1 MLKRLKTV
9 SMMLFLLGTSTG
21 AAFAVSAPGADDVK
35 VMQQSETATG
45 TVIDALGETV
55 IGASVVVK
63 GTTNGTIT
71 DFDGNFSLSNVKK
84 GDIIQISFVGYR
96 TLEVAWNGTPL
107 KVTLEDDTQQL
118 AEVVVT
124 ALGMKRE
131 TKALGY
137 AVTEM
142 KGDELKSANTISPI
156 AALQGKVAGVDI
168 SASDGGIFGATKIQ
182 IRGNSTLG
190 SNNQPIY
197 VVDGVILDN
206 NTSGNTDLNWTANP
220 GDYGNELKN
229 LNPDDFESV
238 SVLKGAAATA
248 LYGSRALNGAVVIT
262 TKSGKGGKKGVGVSF
277 SQTVGFDVIVG
288 HPGIQYE
295 YGSGL
300 FPGQRTHL
308 SNRWAGDG
316 TPLNPNSFNE
326 SVLKTTKIGD
336 ETVVDLK
343 NASFGTYGWGPRFD
357 GSPAENYDGT
367 MTTYSPYKNGVDE
380 YYRTGFNT
388 NTNVSISGANDKA
401 SFYSSL
407 SYKHADGQTP
417 NNSFD
422 RYSMLLKGSYNIT
435 DRLDVN
441 ASVST
446 SYSVPQNAQQEVGL
460 YFVYSGIANHVNPG
474 YWADKYKGAH
484 GGLASNDYGDAYGYV
499 PSTVKSLWWALN
511 ENSYV
516 QKEWVFRPTFEVNY
530 RIFDWLR
537 AKVDGNV
544 NYYTRSAESKSLG
557 SGYAMEGGEYAIE
570 SASKTQ
576 LTLGGTISADKRLG
590 DFNVGGFARFEYYN
604 KTEQYNSAKTKGGLV
619 VPGQFFIKNSKES
632 PVYDDQVKGRIEGT
646 KRMFS
651 AIAALNLSWKDQI
664 YMDITGRNDWSST
677 LVYTDTHGNYSYFY
691 PSVSGSWIITE
702 TFRDSKPEWITF
714 AKLRASWA
722 QVGND
727 MAPYKLTSGYS
738 LGTIQTSNG
747 NIYTNDLSS
756 SEIVD
761 LNLKPE
767 RKNSWEVGL
776 DFRVLNNR
784 IGLDVTYY
792 KENTKDQIM
801 GIEVPGVSGI
811 SKKLVNAGNIQN
823 SGVEIALNT
832 TPFKNKDW
840 EWNLDFTYTKNKSKI
855 VELHPDVA
863 DYIALQGQVNAYDY
877 RIGSVAQVG
886 GEYGMVMT
894 DIMPAK
900 NEKGE
905 TILVWDDYWRDG
917 YAQRSGK
924 LEVIG
929 DVNPDFLG
937 SVSSTLTYKDWSLRV
952 ALDGRFGGLIASYA
966 NRYGTYRGYTE
977 SSLKYRDEAHG
988 GITWTSKWMNT
999 DGTPSESYG
1008 ITYHDGVIPE
1018 GVFANGTTIDC
1029 ADGVTRD
1036 MSGVSFADAVEKGW
1050 LEPVH
1055 AGAHTM
1061 NKNDWS
1067 IGVINDD
1074 WVEELNYIAL
1084 REITLGY
1091 NLPSKLASKVGA
1103 QNVNISATARNLCYL
1118 YNSLTNNLNPESVRG
1133 NASGEFRIRSFNP
1146 YSANFM
1152 FTLNVNF

>member
-9 SMMLFLLGTSTG
+9 SMMLFLMGASTG
-21 AAFAVSAPGADDVK
+21 AAFATSPAGVDDVK
-35 VMQQSETATG
+35 ITQQSGKATG
-45 TVIDALGETV
+45 TVVDAMGPV

-71 DFDGNFSLSNVKK
+71 DFDGNFSIPNVKK
-84 GDIIQISFVGYR
+84 GDILEISFVGYK
-96 TLEVAWNGTPL
+96 TLEIAWNGSPL
-107 KVTLEDDTQQL
+107 NVTMEEDSQQL

-142 KGDELKSANTISPI
+142 KGDELKAANSISPV

-168 SASDGGIFGATKIQ
+168 AASDGGIFGATKIQ

-206 NTSGNTDLNWTANP
+206 STSGNTDLNWTANP

-288 HPGIQYE
+288 NPEIQYE
-295 YGSGL
+295 YGYGI
-300 FPGQRTHL
+300 FPGNRTNVA
-308 SNRWAGDG
+308 NRWADDG
-316 TPLNPNSFNE
+316 TPNNPNSLGYSTLYSKDGKATLRGAGFT
-326 SVLKTTKIGD
+326 S
-336 ETVVDLK
+336 
-343 NASFGTYGWGPRFD
+343 YGWGPKFD
-357 GSPAENYDGT
+357 GSALENYDGT
-367 MTTYSPYKNGVDE
+367 MTTFSPYENGMNE
-380 YYRTGFNT
+380 YYQTGFNT
-388 NTNVSISGANDKA
+388 NTNVSISGASDKA

-417 NNSFD
+417 NNVFD
-422 RYSMLLKGSYNIT
+422 RYSMLLKGSYKIT

-446 SYSVPQNAQQEVGL
+446 AFSKPQNAQQEVGL
-460 YFVYSGIANHVNPG
+460 YFVYSGIPNHVNPG

-484 GGLASNDYGDAYGYV
+484 GGQASTSYGDEYGYV
-499 PSTVKSLWWALN
+499 PGNVKGLWWNLN
-511 ENSYV
+511 ENSNI

-530 RIFDWLR
+530 RILDWLR
-537 AKVDGNV
+537 AKVDGNI
-544 NYYTRSAESKSLG
+544 NYYTREMESKSMG
-557 SGYAMEGGEYAIE
+557 GGYAMEGGGYALE
-570 SASKTQ
+570 SYSKTQ
-576 LTLGGTISADKRLG
+576 LTLGGTVSADKRLG
-590 DFNVGGFARFEYYN
+590 DFNIGGFARFEYYN
-604 KTEQYNSAKTKGGLV
+604 KTEQYMRLATNGGLI
-619 VPGQFFIKNSKES
+619 VPGQFFINNSKNTPS
-632 PVYDDQVKGRIEGT
+632 YTGKIQGT
-646 KRMFS
+646 KRMLS
-651 AIAALNLSWKDQI
+651 AIAALNLSWKDQL
-664 YMDITGRNDWSST
+664 YMDITGRNDWSSA
-677 LVYTDTHGNYSYFY
+677 LVYSDAHGNYSYFY
-691 PSVSGSWIITE
+691 PSVSGSWLITE
-702 TFRDSKPEWITF
+702 TFKEKLPEWISF

-727 MAPYKLTSGYS
+727 MPSYELNQGYS
-738 LGTIQTSNG
+738 VGTIKTSSG
-747 NIYTNDLSS
+747 NIYTNNLSS
-756 SEIVD
+756 NTVYD
-761 LNLKPE
+761 MNLKPE

-776 DFRVLNNR
+776 DFRVLKNR

-801 GIEVPGVSGI
+801 SISVPGVSGI
-811 SKKLVNAGNIQN
+811 NYKKVNAGNIQN
-823 SGVEIALNT
+823 SGIEIALNT
-832 TPFKNKDW
+832 TPIQTKDW

-855 VELHPDVA
+855 VSLHEDVA
-863 DYIALQGQVNAYDY
+863 DFIALQGQVNAYDY

-886 GEYGMVMT
+886 GAYGELMT

-905 TILVWDDYWRDG
+905 NILLWDDYWRDG
-917 YAQRSGK
+917 YNKRSGK

-937 SVSSTLTYKDWSLRV
+937 SIASTLTYKDWSLRV
-952 ALDGRFGGLIASYA
+952 ALDGRFGGMIASYA
-966 NRYGTYRGYTE
+966 NRYGSMTGYTKNT
-977 SSLKYRDEAHG
+977 LAGRDAEHG

-1018 GVFANGTTIDC
+1018 GVFADGTTIDC
-1029 ADGVTRD
+1029 ADGITRD
-1036 MSGVSFADAVEKGW
+1036 MSGVSFADAVSKGW

-1055 AGAHTM
+1055 AGAHTY
-1061 NKNDWS
+1061 NVNSWGG
-1067 IGVINDD
+1067 GVIGDN

-1084 REITLGY
+1084 REITLSY
-1091 NLPSKLASKVGA
+1091 RLPNAWAEKVGA
-1103 QNVNISATARNLCYL
+1103 QNINISATGRNLGYL

-1146 YSANFM
+1146 YTANFM

>member
-9 SMMLFLLGTSTG
+9 SMMLFLMGTSTG
-21 AAFAVSAPGADDVK
+21 AAFAISAPGADDVK
-35 VMQQSETATG
+35 ITQQSETATG
-45 TVIDALGETV
+45 TVVDAMGPV

-71 DFDGNFSLSNVKK
+71 DFDGNFSLSGVKK
-84 GDIIQISFVGYR
+84 GEVLQISYIGY
-96 TLEVAWNGTPL
+96 TTKEVAWEGKALNITME
-107 KVTLEDDTQQL
+107 EDAQQL

-142 KGDELKSANTISPI
+142 KGDELKAANTISPV

-206 NTSGNTDLNWTANP
+206 NTSGSTDLNWTANP

-288 HPGIQYE
+288 NPEIQYE
-295 YGSGL
+295 YGYGL
-300 FPGQRTHL
+300 MPGNRGTYG
-308 SNRWAGDG
+308 NRWQDDG
-316 TPLNPNSFNE
+316 TPLNPNSLGN
-326 SVLKTTKIGD
+326 STIKVNDAGVATYKG
-336 ETVVDLK
+336 
-343 NASFGTYGWGPRFD
+343 ASYTSYAWGPKFD
-357 GSPAENYDGT
+357 GSPVENFDGT
-367 MTTYSPYKNGVDE
+367 MTTYSPYENGMNE

-388 NTNVSISGANDKA
+388 NTNVAISGSSDKA

-417 NNSFD
+417 NNTFD

-446 SYSVPQNAQQEVGL
+446 SYSKPQNAQQEVGL
-460 YFVYSGIANHVNPG
+460 YFVYSGIPTFLNPG
-474 YWADKYKGAH
+474 YWSDKYKGTH
-484 GGLASNDYGDAYGYV
+484 GGIASTNYGDEYGYV

-511 ENSYV
+511 ENSTV

-537 AKVDGNV
+537 AKVDGNI
-544 NYYTRSAESKSLG
+544 NYYTRQVETKNLG
-557 SGYAMEGGEYAIE
+557 NGYAMEGGEYALQ

-576 LTLGGTISADKRLG
+576 LTLGGTVSADKRFG
-590 DFNVGGFARFEYYN
+590 DFNIGGFARFEYYN
-604 KTEQYNSAKTKGGLV
+604 KTEQYQRIATRGGLI
-619 VPGQFFIKNSKES
+619 VPGQFFIQNSKEPAQYTGD
-632 PVYDDQVKGRIEGT
+632 PVTAEGYVNGT
-646 KRMFS
+646 KRMLS
-651 AIAALNLSWKDQI
+651 AIGALNLSWKDQL
-664 YMDITGRNDWSST
+664 YLDITGRNDWSSC
-677 LVYTDTHGNYSYFY
+677 LVYTDGHGNYSYFY
-691 PSVSGSWIITE
+691 PSVSGSWLITE
-702 TFRDSKPEWITF
+702 TFKDKLPEWISF

-727 MAPYKLTSGYS
+727 MAPYALNQGYS
-738 LGTIQTSNG
+738 VGAIQTANG
-747 NIYTNDLSS
+747 NIYTNNLSS
-756 SEIVD
+756 NSIYD

-767 RKNSWEVGL
+767 RKNSWEVGM

-801 GIEVPGVSGI
+801 NISVPGVSGI
-811 SKKLVNAGNIQN
+811 TGKTVNAGNIQN
-823 SGVEIALNT
+823 AGIEIALNT
-832 TPFKNKDW
+832 TPVKTKDW

-855 VELHPDVA
+855 VSLHEDVA
-863 DYIALQGQVNAYDY
+863 DYIELQGQVNAYDY
-877 RIGSVAQVG
+877 RVGSVAQVG
-886 GEYGMVMT
+886 GEYGQLMT
-894 DIMPAK
+894 DCMPAR
-900 NEKGE
+900 NENGD
-905 TILVWDDYWRDG
+905 ILLDWDDYWRSG
-917 YAQRSGK
+917 YAKRSGK

-929 DVNPDFLG
+929 DVNPDFLA
-937 SVSSTLTYKDWSLRV
+937 SVASTLTYKDWSLRV
-952 ALDGRFGGLIASYA
+952 ALDGRFGGMIASYA
-966 NRYGTYRGYTE
+966 NRYGTMTGATK

-988 GITWTSKWMNT
+988 GITWTSKWLNT

-1036 MSGVSFADAVEKGW
+1036 MSGVSFADAVAKGW

-1055 AGAHTM
+1055 AGAHTY
-1061 NKNDWS
+1061 NQNDWS
-1067 IGVINDD
+1067 IGVVHDG
-1074 WVEELNYIAL
+1074 WVEELNYVAL

-1091 NLPSKLASKVGA
+1091 QLPKTWASKVGA
-1103 QNVNISATARNLCYL
+1103 QNINISATARNLCYL
-1118 YNSLTNNLNPESVRG
+1118 YNSLENNLNPESVRG

>member
-9 SMMLFLLGTSTG
+9 SMMLFLMGTSTG
-21 AAFAVSAPGADDVK
+21 AAFAISAPGADDVRII
-35 VMQQSETATG
+35 QQSETATG
-45 TVIDALGETV
+45 TVVDAMGPV
-55 IGASVVVK
+55 IGASVGVK

-71 DFDGNFSLSNVKK
+71 DFDGNFSIPGVKK
-84 GDIIQISFVGYR
+84 GDILQISYIGY
-96 TLEVAWNGTPL
+96 TTKEIAWNGSPL
-107 KVTLEDDTQQL
+107 NITMEEDAQQL

-142 KGDELKSANTISPI
+142 KGDELKAANTISPV

-206 NTSGNTDLNWTANP
+206 STSGNTDLNWTANP

-277 SQTVGFDVIVG
+277 SQTLGFDVIVDN
-288 HPGIQYE
+288 PEIQYE
-295 YGSGL
+295 YGYGLWSGE
-300 FPGQRTHL
+300 L
-308 SNRWAGDG
+308 STYGNRWQDHGTPTNPNSLGQSTIRTVDGKATYKGASYTSYAWGPKYDG
-316 TPLNPNSFNE
+316 TP
-326 SVLKTTKIGD
+326 V
-336 ETVVDLK
+336 
-343 NASFGTYGWGPRFD
+343 
-357 GSPAENYDGT
+357 ENYDGT
-367 MTTYSPYKNGVDE
+367 MTTFSPYENGMNE
-380 YYRTGFNT
+380 YYRTGINT
-388 NTNVSISGANDKA
+388 NTNVAISGSNDKA

-446 SYSVPQNAQQEVGL
+446 AFSKPQNAQQEVGL
-460 YFVYSGIANHVNPG
+460 YFVYSGIPGFVNPG
-474 YWADKYKGAH
+474 YWSDKYKGAH
-484 GGLASNDYGDAYGYV
+484 GGLASTNYGDEYGYV
-499 PSTVKSLWWALN
+499 PSTVKSLWWNLN
-511 ENSYV
+511 ENSNV

-537 AKVDGNV
+537 AKVDGNI
-544 NYYTRSAESKSLG
+544 NYYTREMESKSLG
-557 SGYAMEGGEYAIE
+557 NGYAMEGGGY
-570 SASKTQ
+570 SLNSYSKTQ
-576 LTLGGTISADKRLG
+576 LTLGGTVSADKRFG
-590 DFNVGGFARFEYYN
+590 DFNVGGFGRFEYYN
-604 KTEQYNSAKTKGGLV
+604 KTEQYMEIYTNGGLI
-619 VPGQFFIKNSKES
+619 VPGQFFINNSKNTPS
-632 PVYDDQVKGRIEGT
+632 YKGQIQGT
-646 KRMFS
+646 KRMLS
-651 AIAALNLSWKDQI
+651 AIFALNLSWKDQL
-664 YMDITGRNDWSST
+664 YLDVTGRNDWSSA
-677 LVYTDTHGNYSYFY
+677 LVYSDTHGNYSYFY
-691 PSVSGSWIITE
+691 PSVSGSWLITE
-702 TFRDSKPEWITF
+702 TFKDKLPEWISF

-727 MAPYKLTSGYS
+727 MSPYELNQGYS
-738 LGTIQTSNG
+738 VGTIKTATG
-747 NIYTNDLSS
+747 NIYTNNLSS
-756 SEIVD
+756 DTIYD

-767 RKNSWEVGL
+767 RKNSWEVGM

-801 GIEVPGVSGI
+801 SISVPGVSGI
-811 SKKLVNAGNIQN
+811 NYKKVNAGNIQN
-823 SGVEIALNT
+823 QGIEIALNT
-832 TPFKNKDW
+832 TPVKTKDW

-855 VELHPDVA
+855 VSLHEDVA

-877 RIGSVAQVG
+877 RVGSVAQVG
-886 GEYGMVMT
+886 GEYGQLMT
-894 DIMPAK
+894 DIMPARNK
-900 NEKGE
+900 NGD
-905 TILVWDDYWRDG
+905 ILLNWDDYDRAG
-917 YAQRSGK
+917 YQKRSGK

-937 SVSSTLTYKDWSLRV
+937 SVASTLTYKDWSLRV
-952 ALDGRFGGLIASYA
+952 ALDGRFGGMIASYA
-966 NRYGTYRGYTE
+966 NRYGRTLGNTANT
-977 SSLKYRDEAHG
+977 LQYRDAEHG
-988 GITWTSKWMNT
+988 GITWTSKWMNA
-999 DGTPSESYG
+999 DGTPSDSYG

-1018 GVFANGTTIDC
+1018 GVFADGTTIAC

-1036 MSGVSFADAVEKGW
+1036 MSGVSFASAVEKGW
-1050 LEPVH
+1050 LEPMH
-1055 AGAHTM
+1055 AGAYHYYM
-1061 NKNDWS
+1061 NDWS
-1067 IGVINDD
+1067 LGVINDT
-1074 WVEELNYIAL
+1074 WVEELNYVAL

-1091 NLPSKLASKVGA
+1091 RLPSAWAAKVGA
-1103 QNVNISATARNLCYL
+1103 QNINISATARNLCYL
-1118 YNSLTNNLNPESVRG
+1118 YNSLENNLNPESVRG

-1146 YSANFM
+1146 YTANFM